1 MSIFKWI
8 RVMLPA
14 ATLAAAGCLGA
25 DTVSS
30 DAGRYPE
37 LQLTQS
43 TYVLD
48 MPRPSVRVASI
59 DAQRFNYR
67 DFVRFRA
74 DTVPPGFVVTFAP
87 EMTSRSGGGAGTV
100 MTVRVTEAAT
110 PGPHRI
116 SVRAS
121 GVVVRSVWTSFI
133 VNVQ

>member
-1 MSIFKWI
+1 MKRFKWI
-8 RVMLPA
+8 RVVLPGA
-14 ATLAAAGCLGA
+14 ALAACGCLGA

-37 LQLTQS
+37 LQLVQS
-43 TYVLD
+43 TYVLE

-59 DAQRFNYR
+59 DVQRFNYR
-67 DFVRFRA
+67 DYVRFRA
-74 DTVPPGFVVTFAP
+74 DTVPPGLVVTFSP
-87 EMTSRSGGGAGTV
+87 EVTQRSGAVGTL
-100 MTVRVTEAAT
+100 MTVRVTEAAA